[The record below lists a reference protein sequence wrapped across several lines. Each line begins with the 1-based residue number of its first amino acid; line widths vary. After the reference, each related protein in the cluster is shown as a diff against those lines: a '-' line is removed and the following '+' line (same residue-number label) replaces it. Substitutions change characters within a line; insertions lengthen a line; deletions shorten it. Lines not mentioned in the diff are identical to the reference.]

1 MRINN
6 IASVDELFS
15 RLSERYQKARNH
27 WDYDRDLYY
36 MDHYRTW
43 DEAKGDEERI
53 QTNKATNVVD
63 ISHSILTLHPPKVT
77 AQPIT
82 PSRRS
87 DKVADNVEKF
97 INGVLYVNDLRLQEA
112 QVSKAIFD
120 QVLYGRGAMFS
131 GWNPELEG
139 DDDEYSELPL
149 VIRYVNH
156 RNLYCLPGGNK
167 RDIAQ
172 MYACWRT
179 AEDLEAE
186 WGKRIS
192 VSIEGGGRRRAEEDE
207 ELVYKDLWWYKGH
220 KVWHCAAAGA
230 TWLRSP
236 VRMPYYSKLPYTEF
250 VGRGTTS
257 EDLHLQYLGVLY
269 PLREAIQ
276 ILERWLN
283 LGTTVVTHF
292 ADPPIFYDEKIKN
305 PSMSAGATIPVRLGM
320 GESITNKV
328 FIPRPTEA
336 SAGTWR
342 FIQIAEQ
349 MTEEGGFS
357 RWAYANV
364 EPESG
369 PVVQGMNANDRVRL
383 TVFKRNAELGVSSVI
398 QKVLDCAYAFAR
410 DDTKG
415 KKGNP
420 RRLQVFSEGERSAI
434 SLQAKDLR
442 GWLVTAKLSAKLPT
456 DEARDIAIASNARQ
470 AGLPISAYTMQQRF
484 LGIDQPADEERR
496 LMVEQFMA
504 DPELRQAAKQ
514 IALAETNQELLER
527 IAPGFGQPQEQV
539 PNVQQRPTPTL
550 PTTTAMH
557 PQMFQE
563 MPPEALQRPELAE
576 PMLAGI
582 APGAPTGPQP

>member
-1 MRINN
+1 MKITN
-6 IASVDELFS
+6 IATVDDLYN
-15 RLSERYQKARNH
+15 RLSERYQTARNH

-53 QTNKATNVVD
+53 MTNKATNIVD
-63 ISHSILTLHPPKVT
+63 ISHSILTLHPPKIT

-87 DKVADNVEKF
+87 DRVADNVEKF
-97 INGVLYVNDLRLQEA
+97 VNGVLYVNNLRLQEI
-112 QVSKAIFD
+112 QVAKAIFD

-139 DDDEYSELPL
+139 EEDEYSELPL
-149 VIRYVNH
+149 VVRYVNH

-172 MYACWRT
+172 MYACCRT
-179 AEDLEAE
+179 AEDMEAE

-192 VSIEGGGRRRAEEDE
+192 VSTDGKRRRAEDE
-207 ELVYKDLWWYKGH
+207 EELIYKDLWWYKGS
-220 KVWHCAAAGA
+220 KVFHCVAAGA
-230 TWLRSP
+230 TWLKP
-236 VRMPYYSKLPYTEF
+236 PTEMKYYSKLPYTEF
-250 VGRGTTS
+250 IGRGTTS
-257 EDLHLQYLGVLY
+257 EDLHLRYLGVLY

-292 ADPPIFYDEKIKN
+292 ADPPVFHDAKISN
-305 PSMSAGATIPVRLGM
+305 VSMSAGAAIPVRLAQ

-336 SAGTWR
+336 SSGTWR

-364 EPESG
+364 NPESG

-383 TVFKRNAELGVSSVI
+383 TVYQHNAELGVSSVI

-415 KKGNP
+415 KSGKP
-420 RRLQVFSEGERSAI
+420 RKLMVFSEGERSAI
-434 SLQAKDLR
+434 ALKPEDLR

-470 AGLPISAYTMQQRF
+470 SGLPISVYTMQQRF

-496 LMVEQFMA
+496 LMVEQFKA
-504 DPELRQAAKQ
+504 DPALRQAAMQ
-514 IALAETNQELLER
+514 IALAESNQELLER
-527 IAPGFGQPQEQV
+527 VAPGLGQPAGAE
-539 PNVQQRPTPTL
+539 PNAQQRPTPTL
-550 PTTTAMH
+550 PMTTAMH

-582 APGAPTGPQP
+582 APGAPTGPVA